1 MLVWPNQIS
10 AWDSHKD
17 SDMLITSRV
26 VLLEKKSASVDVFCS
41 SLANCTSC
49 VVYLKTKDSMFV
61 VHVEEATFQCFSR
74 ENVSSFMPVKLQYAV
89 FWC

>member
-41 SLANCTSC
+41 STL
-49 VVYLKTKDSMFV
+49 L
-61 VHVEEATFQCFSR
+61 FS
-74 ENVSSFMPVKLQYAV
+74 KLSKLY
-89 FWC
+89 FLCGLPKN

>member
-1 MLVWPNQIS
+1 
-10 AWDSHKD
+10 
-17 SDMLITSRV
+17 MLIMSRV
-26 VLLEKKSASVDVFCS
+26 VLLEKKKSASVDVFCS

-89 FWC
+89 F